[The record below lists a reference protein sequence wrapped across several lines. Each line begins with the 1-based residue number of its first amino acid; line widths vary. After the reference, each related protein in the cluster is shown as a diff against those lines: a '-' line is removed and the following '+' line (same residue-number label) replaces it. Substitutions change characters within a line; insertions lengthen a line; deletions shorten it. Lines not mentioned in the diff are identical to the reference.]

1 MVTLWMEWFSSVM
14 ADIRNGMTCARYI
27 AGRNSADCVESNA
40 SVGVGVSDGPKWLR
54 RVLTGINGAP
64 QCGRGVRP
72 DEGDLPLRHLCDGQ
86 RQRDDDKRRRAMSC
100 ALTCVFGMHV
110 RVCRHS
116 LGDVQMRHLR
126 PKLGAERLFGM
137 CWLTLTCINAFAQ
150 PFSYWMAD
158 SSCRSSP
165 FPCADGFTA
174 FCSSAQFWCCKRR

>member
-40 SVGVGVSDGPKWLR
+40 SVGVCVSDGPKWLR

-137 CWLTLTCINAFAQ
+137 CCGCDQHQAKQHRAPKSLNRMPISAAENPHSAFPLHHIQ
-150 PFSYWMAD
+150 SGPD
-158 SSCRSSP
+158 
-165 FPCADGFTA
+165 CAG
-174 FCSSAQFWCCKRR
+174 